1 MKKDYINKTNISYL
15 LMFCLLIYISYSFII
30 LVILINEKFPQNGK
44 IILSYGIKISFEKI
58 NKIF

>member
-44 IILSYGIKISFEKI
+44 IILSYVMEPWEH
-58 NKIF
+58 